1 MALLPRW
8 RLALAALVLAL
19 PSSLPA
25 GAQTPRDDIRIAMS
39 IEPAGLDP
47 TAAAPAAIGQ
57 IVWQNVFQGLTR
69 IDENGQILPQLATD
83 WTVSDEG
90 RTVSFTLR
98 EGVRF
103 SNGVAFDAST
113 ARFSIDRARGD
124 GSTNPQKQFF
134 TKIQA
139 VETPDPRT
147 LVLRLSEPSGDLLTH
162 LGWPAAVMVEP
173 SSAETN
179 RSAPVGTGPYRL
191 AEWRPG
197 DRLRLERIETYWGP
211 APALREAEFRFI
223 SDPQAQAAALRSGAV
238 DAIPEFGAPELVEDL
253 RREERLAVVIG
264 DTELKVVAGMNE
276 RRKPFDDTR
285 VRRALMM
292 AVDRA
297 AVIEG
302 AWAGFGTPIGS
313 HYTPND
319 PGYVDLANHVPYDP
333 QAAKRLLAEAGYP
346 NGFETTIRTPQMAYA
361 TRSAEVLQALLAEI
375 GVTLRIVPTE
385 FPAVWV
391 DQVLKGHDFDMT
403 IVAHAEPLDIG
414 IYARPDYYFGYRNP
428 RFDET
433 LAQAERTL
441 DEEDRLALYGDA
453 QRILADDLPALYLF
467 VMPKL
472 GIWDKRLTGL
482 WSDEPIP
489 ANDLTAVRW
498 QP

>member
-1 MALLPRW
+1 MALLRRW
-8 RLALAALVLAL
+8 RPALAALALAL
-19 PSSLPA
+19 T
-25 GAQTPRDDIRIAMS
+25 GALSAHAQDARDSIRIGMN

-47 TAAAPAAIGQ
+47 TAAAPVAIGQ
-57 IVWQNVFQGLTR
+57 VVWQNVFQGLTR
-69 IDENGQILPQLATD
+69 IDENGQVLPQLATE
-83 WTVSDEG
+83 WAVSDEG
-90 RTVSFTLR
+90 RTVTFTLR

-103 SNGVAFDAST
+103 QNGVAFDSST
-113 ARFSIDRARGD
+113 AKFTLDRARGE
-124 GSTNPQKQFF
+124 GSINPQKQFF
-134 TKIQA
+134 TKIRA

-147 LVLRLSEPSGDLLTH
+147 LVLRLAEPSGDLLYH
-162 LGWPAAVMVEP
+162 LAWPAAVMVEP

-179 RSAPVGTGPYRL
+179 RSAPVGTGPFRL
-191 AEWRPG
+191 AEWRQG
-197 DRLRLERIETYWGP
+197 DRLRLERIPNYWGP

-223 SDPQAQAAALRSGAV
+223 NDPQAQAAALRSGAV
-238 DAIPEFGAPELVEDL
+238 DAFPEFGAPELVEEL
-253 RREERLAVVIG
+253 KREERLSVVVG
-264 DTELKVVAGMNE
+264 NTELKVVAGMNA
-276 RRKPFDDTR
+276 RRKPFDDAR

-302 AWAGFGTPIGS
+302 AWSGLGTPIGS

-346 NGFETTIRTPQMAYA
+346 DGFETTIRTPQMSYA

-391 DQVLKGHDFDMT
+391 EQVLKGHDFDMT
-403 IVAHAEPLDIG
+403 IVAHGEPLDLD

-428 RFDET
+428 AFDHT
-433 LAQAERTL
+433 IAKAGRTL
-441 DEEDRLALYGDA
+441 DDADRFALYGKA

-472 GIWDKRLTGL
+472 GVWDRRLTGL
-482 WSDEPIP
+482 WSDEPIA